1 MLPHM
6 ATSLL
11 ALPYHQGWIPAVCN
25 TAHHPGSS
33 GGQALHR
40 FHSGSLEIVR
50 PSQLGCVL
58 VILSCYIGGFD
69 KGFNGCIYIAG
80 APIEQLTH
88 QCKVCFTLAGT
99 LLTLVF
105 TIPKSLEHSIL
116 GKSDGKIVFAEL
128 IQGLFV
134 PTDFPDLES
143 EKYLPNNCLTCSVH
157 SFIGFLSP

>member
-1 MLPHM
+1 M
-6 ATSLL
+6 
-11 ALPYHQGWIPAVCN
+11 
-25 TAHHPGSS
+25 
-33 GGQALHR
+33 HR

-116 GKSDGKIVFAEL
+116 GKSDGKIVL
-128 IQGLFV
+128 CR
-134 PTDFPDLES
+134 TDTRIVCTNRFS
-143 EKYLPNNCLTCSVH
+143 R
-157 SFIGFLSP
+157 FGIGEIFTK